1 MKITRRTLIPM
12 IAGAGVIVANATVA
26 RQNRTFAQSGATPDA
41 GSDLEPTSYSL
52 PGDDAFPEGVAF
64 DRAAGTFYVGS
75 NATGTIYRGDL
86 ATGEVTVFLEGADQ
100 GLTSVNGLKVDE
112 AGRLWVSGAAT
123 GLAAV
128 YDTADGAPIGQA
140 ANGLA
145 PGTTFVNDVTVSS
158 DGTGY
163 FSDSM
168 TPQLWIIPAGDGEL
182 GAPEIV
188 SFEGTVYE
196 YGEGFNANGLQL
208 TADEAQVII
217 IDSGTASLY
226 RYTVDGG
233 EVSTIDI
240 GDADLTGGD
249 GLALDGDILYVCQNS
264 VGQISRLRLNADAST
279 ATFIDR
285 FSDPAFAFPTTIALT
300 DRDTVLVCNS
310 QFDTRE
316 SGSPVLPFTVVEIA
330 LPPLTDGA
338 ATPDAGTPVVE
349 VGTGQDQ
356 DSDNATPVATPEG

>member
-1 MKITRRTLIPM
+1 MKITRRTLVPLM
-12 IAGAGVIVANATVA
+12 AGAGAVVANATFTVPPQA
-26 RQNRTFAQSGATPDA
+26 SSQSGATPDA
-41 GSDLEPTSYSL
+41 GSGSETTSYDL
-52 PGDDAFPEGVAF
+52 PGDGVYPEGVAF
-64 DRAAGTFYVGS
+64 DQAAGTFYVGS
-75 NATGTIYRGDL
+75 AATGTIYRGDL

-100 GLTSVNGLKVDE
+100 GLISVTGLEVDE

-123 GLAAV
+123 GLVAV
-128 YDTADGAPIGQA
+128 YDTVDGALVGQA
-140 ANGLA
+140 ANGLE
-145 PGTTFVNDVTVSS
+145 PGMTFINDVTVSS

-168 TPQLWIIPAGDGEL
+168 TPQLLIIRARDGQL
-182 GAPEIV
+182 GAPETV

-208 TADEAQVII
+208 TADEAHVII

-233 EVSTIDI
+233 EISAIEI

-264 VGQISRLRLNADAST
+264 VGQISRLRLNEDAST
-279 ATFIDR
+279 ATFIDA

-316 SGSPVLPFTVVEIA
+316 SSAPDLPFNVVEIA
-330 LPPLTDGA
+330 IPALPTDA
-338 ATPDAGTPVVE
+338 ATPVVE

-356 DSDNATPVATPEG
+356 DSDNATPGATPEV